1 MIAAEFVASYFDA
14 WNHGD
19 AGAVAGHLS
28 ERGIYCDVPYQE
40 QLNGRE
46 LFEYLQRFFAG
57 DSLRYQLMGEVLSGA
72 NTIAFQ
78 YRAYRSTDA
87 GKTLWTGAE
96 FVTLEGDTALK
107 IEDYYRGPESQETLS
122 QPEQREGEGRVQ
134 RYAKSGLN
142 EQQLRSFMGRL
153 AALMR
158 REHSYLD
165 PELTLP
171 RLARQMGCSVNHL
184 SQVINAGFGMS
195 FYDYINRCR
204 VDEAARLLG
213 STQGATQS
221 ILDIALSVGF
231 NSSST
236 FYSAFKKVTGRT
248 PAQYRQSSRSG

>member
-19 AGAVAGHLS
+19 ASAVAGHLS
-28 ERGIYCDVPYQE
+28 ERGIYCDMPYEE
-40 QLNGRE
+40 QLTSRE
-46 LFEYLQRFFAG
+46 LFDYLQQFFAG
-57 DSLRYQLMGEVLSGA
+57 DNLRYQLMGEVLSGA
-72 NTIAFQ
+72 STIAFQ
-78 YRAYRSTDA
+78 YRAYRSNNAET
-87 GKTLWTGAE
+87 TLWTGAE
-96 FVTLEGDTALK
+96 FVTLDGDTALK
-107 IEDYYRGPESQETLS
+107 IEDYYRSSEPQETG
-122 QPEQREGEGRVQ
+122 PRAEQADGEERVR

-158 REHSYLD
+158 REHGYLD

-171 RLARQMGCSVNHL
+171 RLAQQMGCSVNHL

-213 STQGATQS
+213 STQGDTQS

-236 FYSAFKKVTGRT
+236 FYSAFKKFTGRT
-248 PAQYRQSSRSG
+248 PAQYRQSCRAL